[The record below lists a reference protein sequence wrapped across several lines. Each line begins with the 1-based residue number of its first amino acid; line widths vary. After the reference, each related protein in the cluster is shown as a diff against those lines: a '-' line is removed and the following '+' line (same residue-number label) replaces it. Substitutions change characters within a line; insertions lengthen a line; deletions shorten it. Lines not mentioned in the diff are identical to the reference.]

1 MSDEVLL
8 EVPCDG
14 AGDLLV
20 GMARQEPVERALVV
34 ALDGDLGE
42 DVEGSVL
49 LGTKR
54 LDRSVCTRLL
64 AGEVVRWEGQDSK
77 AFVFVALV

>member
-1 MSDEVLL
+1 
-8 EVPCDG
+8 
-14 AGDLLV
+14 
-20 GMARQEPVERALVV
+20 MARQEPVQRALVV

-49 LGTKR
+49 LGTER
-54 LDRSVCTRLL
+54 LDLSVGARLL
-64 AGEVVRWEGQDSK
+64 AGEVVRGEGQDSK

>member
-14 AGDLLV
+14 AGDFLV
-20 GMARQEPVERALVV
+20 RMARQEPVQRALVV

-54 LDRSVCTRLL
+54 LDLLVRTRLL
-64 AGEVVRWEGQDSK
+64 VGEVVRGEGQDSK